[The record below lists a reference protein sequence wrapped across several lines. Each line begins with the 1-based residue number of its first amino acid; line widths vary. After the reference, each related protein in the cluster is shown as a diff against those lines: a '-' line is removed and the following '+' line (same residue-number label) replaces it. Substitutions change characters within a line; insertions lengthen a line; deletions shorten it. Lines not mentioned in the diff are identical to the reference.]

1 MRIRRFLQGVCLLLW
16 LMACDGLAQDQRA
29 HVHGIG
35 HMSVAIEG
43 SRLEIE
49 IEGPGDNFVG
59 FERAAQTARQRAA
72 IAAAERRLR
81 RPATLLVLP
90 PDAGCTQRDIDL
102 QIPTNAPADAG
113 KGHGHGGHGHDRDH
127 DHGLNHDHGD
137 HHDDWRVRYVFT
149 CTAPAALASIRTA
162 PWFVAFPG
170 TRELRVQVISGFGQS
185 GLTLTSARSSI
196 LLRTR

>member
-1 MRIRRFLQGVCLLLW
+1 MRTRRFLPSACFLLW
-16 LMACDGLAQDQRA
+16 LVACDAAAQDQRA

-59 FERAAQTARQRAA
+59 FERAAETAEQRAA
-72 IAAAERRLR
+72 ISAAERRLR

-90 PDAGCTQRDIDL
+90 PGAGCTLRDIDL
-102 QIPTNAPADAG
+102 EIPTSASVDAG
-113 KGHGHGGHGHDRDH
+113 KGHGHGGHGHDH
-127 DHGLNHDHGD
+127 HHGLDGGHDD

-149 CTAPAALASIRTA
+149 CTAPASLASIRTA
-162 PWFVAFPG
+162 PWFAAFPG

-185 GLTLTSARSSI
+185 GLTLTSARSRI